1 MHCQKGGSNPFCQCF
16 CAEWAIKMKKWRISR
31 KYLKNMWYVS
41 QKSTLFFKI
50 YENLFNLRQWNF
62 FSFFLNFPKKIGSNT
77 YPRCIFHKIWPT
89 TALIDPFRVDTMLD
103 GHFGLRNQL
112 VELRIICEI
121 KLKKLIR
128 FQLFNQFESGICK
141 LIGSVEEH
149 FLQTKKSLFS
159 ANQKISIFCK
169 PKKSPFYFFK
179 QYKKPS

>member
-1 MHCQKGGSNPFCQCF
+1 MHCQKGGSNPFCQWF
-16 CAEWAIKMKKWRISR
+16 CAEWALNVKDIHKICE
-31 KYLKNMWYVS
+31 KYLWNMWYVS

-62 FSFFLNFPKKIGSNT
+62 FSFFLNFPKKFGSNT

-141 LIGSVEEH
+141 LIGSVEEN
-149 FLQTKKSLFS
+149 FVQTKKSSFFCKLKNLHFFFS
-159 ANQKISIFCK
+159 NQKISIL
-169 PKKSPFYFFK
+169 FF
-179 QYKKPS
+179 QAI